1 MDKKWIRI
9 NASLTATPVLI
20 IRKIFGGWRLYVDY
34 KILNVIII
42 QDRYFLLLI
51 LKIFCSL
58 SGIKWFIKINVRAV
72 FYKLRVAEKDKYF
85 IIFRI
90 KFGLFEQLIYL
101 FGLTG
106 APATFQPYIN
116 GVFGNILDDYILI
129 YLDDI
134 LIYTSGSKTDYW
146 RKITHIL
153 GKLKKAGLNLDFNK
167 NAFAITSVKYLGFII
182 YANINVETDPEKL
195 RAIREQETPTKL

>member
-85 IIFRI
+85 TVFRT
-90 KFGLFEQLIYL
+90 KFGLFEWLVCL
-101 FGLTG
+101 FGLAG
-106 APATFQPYIN
+106 APATFQRYIN
-116 GVFGNILDDYILI
+116 GVFGNILDNYILI

-134 LIYTSGSKTDYW
+134 LIYTSGFKTDYW
-146 RKITHIL
+146 RKITFIL
-153 GKLKKAGLNLDFNK
+153 
-167 NAFAITSVKYLGFII
+167 
-182 YANINVETDPEKL
+182 
-195 RAIREQETPTKL
+195 TK